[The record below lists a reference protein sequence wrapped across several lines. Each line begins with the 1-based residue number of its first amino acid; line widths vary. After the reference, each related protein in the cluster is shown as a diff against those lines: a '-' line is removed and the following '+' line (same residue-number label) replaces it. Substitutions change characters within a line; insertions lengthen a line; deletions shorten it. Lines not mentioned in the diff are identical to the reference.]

1 MTAPEASLK
10 ASPTAP
16 VRIGSLARR
25 LGLTPRALRYWE
37 ARGLLPPPHRTRG
50 GSRVYGADHVEAA
63 RGVMQLKRAGFAL
76 DEICSVQDSLR
87 RSRTALAGMGG
98 LAEALADREEQVRA
112 MVADLTALQAEL
124 AAARESVLRCDG
136 CQGKTLDTE
145 CISCLHERSGAGLP
159 CCLRSLLAAAAPA
172 PGGAP
177 A

>member
-1 MTAPEASLK
+1 MTPPEASLS
-10 ASPTAP
+10 ASPAAP

-37 ARGLLPPPHRTRG
+37 QRGLLPPAHRSRG

-76 DEICSVQDSLR
+76 DEICAVQDSLR

-98 LAEALADREEQVRA
+98 LAAALADREEQVRA
-112 MVADLTALQAEL
+112 LVADLTALQAEL
-124 AAARESVLRCDG
+124 TAARESVLRCDG
-136 CQGKTLDTE
+136 CHGKALDTD
-145 CISCLHERSGAGLP
+145 CITCLHERSDAGLP

-172 PGGAP
+172 PGGTNA
-177 A
+177 